1 MRRSLYAKFW
11 LTYALFALLGFFVI
25 STLISQLTLAKRTEL
40 KADDLYR
47 EANYIS
53 SNFVRSYY
61 SGRSSSSLEPI
72 HTQFQALDVYLNAS
86 IWLLDNNGRILVNS
100 KENLNLEEPDIIEE
114 FDPAD
119 MKGSYYVIGDFYG
132 YFPEKTLSVVA
143 PVTYNFKNNGYVVL
157 HTSYSLLERE
167 RDQMLNLTYIAMLII
182 FGLSLLILLVF
193 TVSVYYPIKAITVAA
208 SQYAARNFQ
217 YEITVDSED
226 EIGRLADTMS
236 YMALEL
242 AELDEN
248 QKKFVSNISHDFRS
262 PLTSIKGYLEA
273 MQDGTIPAQMQEKYI
288 GIVLRETERL
298 NKLTSGLLT
307 LNSFDTKKNML
318 DITTFDIN
326 SVIKNTVSTFEGACT
341 EKRIIVDLLFDS
353 RMQPVSADMGKIQQV
368 LYNLLDNAIKF
379 SNSNSVITI
388 ETTARHEKI
397 FISVKDT
404 GIGIP
409 KESQKRIWER
419 FYKTDPSRGKD
430 KRGTGLGLSIVKEI
444 IQTHGEHIN
453 VISTE
458 GVGTEFI
465 FTLPRVE
472 LEEE

>member
-1 MRRSLYAKFW
+1 MIRSLYAKFL
-11 LTYALFALLGFFVI
+11 LTYAVFALLSFLVI
-25 STLISQLTLAKRTEL
+25 STLISQLTLAKQTEL
-40 KADDLYR
+40 KAEDLYR

-61 SGRSSSSLEPI
+61 SGRSTSSLEPI
-72 HTQFQALDVYLNAS
+72 HTQFQTLDIYLNAS
-86 IWLLDNNGRILVNS
+86 IWLLDTNGTLLVNS
-100 KENLNLEEPDIIEE
+100 KENLNLESPDIIEE

-119 MKGSYYVIGDFYG
+119 MEGSYYVIGSFYG

-143 PVTYNFKNNGYVVL
+143 PVTYNFKTNGYVVL
-157 HTSYSLLERE
+157 HTSYSLLEKE
-167 RDQMLNLTYIAMLII
+167 RDQMLNLTYIAMLILLI
-182 FGLSLLILLVF
+182 LSLLILLVF
-193 TVSVYYPIKAITVAA
+193 TVSVYYPIKAITEAA
-208 SQYAARNFQ
+208 SQYAAGNFQ
-217 YEITVDSED
+217 YKISIDSED
-226 EIGRLADTMS
+226 EIGHLADTMN

-273 MQDGTIPAQMQEKYI
+273 IQDGTIPPEMQGKYI
-288 GIVLRETERL
+288 DIVLRETERL
-298 NKLTSGLLT
+298 NNLTSGLLT
-307 LNSFDTKKNML
+307 LDSFDTKKTML

-326 SVIKNTVSTFEGACT
+326 SVIKNTVSTFEGTCT
-341 EKRIIVDLLFDS
+341 QKRITIDLLFNS
-353 RMQPVSADMGKIQQV
+353 KMQPVSADMGKIQQV

-379 SNSNSVITI
+379 SHNNSVITI
-388 ETTARHEKI
+388 ETTAKHEKI
-397 FISVKDT
+397 FVSVKDT

-419 FYKTDPSRGKD
+419 FYKTDQSRGRD
-430 KRGTGLGLSIVKEI
+430 KKGTGLGLSIVKEI
-444 IQTHGEHIN
+444 IQSHGEHIN

-458 GVGTEFI
+458 DVGTEFI
-465 FTLPRVE
+465 FTLPRVQ

>member
-182 FGLSLLILLVF
+182 
-193 TVSVYYPIKAITVAA
+193 
-208 SQYAARNFQ
+208 
-217 YEITVDSED
+217 
-226 EIGRLADTMS
+226 
-236 YMALEL
+236 
-242 AELDEN
+242 
-248 QKKFVSNISHDFRS
+248 
-262 PLTSIKGYLEA
+262 
-273 MQDGTIPAQMQEKYI
+273 
-288 GIVLRETERL
+288 
-298 NKLTSGLLT
+298 
-307 LNSFDTKKNML
+307 
-318 DITTFDIN
+318 
-326 SVIKNTVSTFEGACT
+326 
-341 EKRIIVDLLFDS
+341 
-353 RMQPVSADMGKIQQV
+353 
-368 LYNLLDNAIKF
+368 
-379 SNSNSVITI
+379 
-388 ETTARHEKI
+388 
-397 FISVKDT
+397 
-404 GIGIP
+404 
-409 KESQKRIWER
+409 
-419 FYKTDPSRGKD
+419 
-430 KRGTGLGLSIVKEI
+430 
-444 IQTHGEHIN
+444 
-453 VISTE
+453 
-458 GVGTEFI
+458 
-465 FTLPRVE
+465 
-472 LEEE
+472 